1 MQVNTTRWGTPD
13 TWVEYIQS
21 AGICR
26 PSNAKNSYAMAYNL
40 GSTPDESMHTSIDLS
55 VAPWGLNKNSL
66 LNKRYYI
73 APYVPSEDEENTV
86 ELIPINEEEL
96 TKDKPLILNG
106 NNRIVTAGGSSFSND
121 EIFDGNAKL
130 LNNYNPNYPQFSSVT
145 TYTNWAVN
153 NVICNFNYHNIMM
166 LPLIVTSP
174 GSVVN
179 DSNIFNINTYTSG
192 MFYTFDEFIANYD
205 SQIKGKKV
213 VKGFM
218 VVEYLGSNGNRSK
231 SGTNNIQYT
240 IPYKVPARP
249 SFSDMADN
257 NKRFPTVDIDTM
269 VSSSYWS
276 DGSAYGHR
284 IGFPNV
290 RHADWLRWYNTYT
303 GSSEKCV
310 NYWSG
315 ANYGGTNTEWRTTC
329 FDDEIFEYYYQPFV
343 SGQNR
348 QGIALI
354 RTEEKTA
361 TEIVNYFAKQAAYLG
376 FMFAWNETDALT
388 GIIGENNSICI
399 PTFDGG
405 ITTGNYTRGIEN
417 VNNPAFLWRDDVYE
431 KNNYDPS
438 KTPDTDS
445 GYLNNKPTS
454 YPRYSYYQSVY
465 DLDMLEFRDFVQD
478 VNGLYLNDPTDGYKQ
493 CQLDF
498 KGSNPTDY
506 IIGVYGIPF
515 APNLLVPSAPSDS
528 IQIGPVT
535 LPNAK
540 GKLVD
545 TSTSV
550 IRSCGS
556 ISVSHKY
563 GDFRDYAPYSQYLLY
578 VPMFGMV
585 ELDGAEIVGHDIELV
600 IYYDIC
606 TVAAT
611 ACIYRDSMTLIKTIN
626 GTIGATLP
634 MTAARMGDYQNAM
647 HTLQNAI
654 SQNEIKIATS
664 ALTTVGALVLAP
676 ETGGLSLV
684 GGVNSINSLV
694 DSSMNISDLKYQINH
709 KQPSIATLSS
719 ASGAVAQ
726 WCSTFTPVL
735 YCRHAHM
742 LSSYDEEIYSHTVGN
757 ACCINAAI
765 GDMSGFTVATNI
777 DTNDITTS
785 TGKGLTADEINSIKQ
800 MFKDGVYL

>member
-1 MQVNTTRWGTPD
+1 MQVNTTRWGAPE
-13 TWVEYIQS
+13 TWVDYNAS
-21 AGICR
+21 AEIKR
-26 PSNAKNSYAMAYNL
+26 PGNAKASYDLAYGLDTN
-40 GSTPDESMHTSIDLS
+40 TPDESMHTDIDLS
-55 VAPWGLNKNSL
+55 IAPWGINKNSL
-66 LNKRYYI
+66 LNKRYYV
-73 APYVPSEDEENTV
+73 APWVDGDDNHCD
-86 ELIPINEEEL
+86 LIPINEDDIQ
-96 TKDKPLILNG
+96 KNKPLIING
-106 NNRIVTAGGSSFSND
+106 RMRMRNSSGGTFSPD
-121 EIFDGNAKL
+121 SIADGNASL
-130 LNNYNPNYPQFSSVT
+130 LNNYNPNFPQFESVT
-145 TYTNWAVN
+145 TITNWAYN
-153 NVICNFNYHNIMM
+153 NIICNFNYHK
-166 LPLIVTSP
+166 IVLVPYIICSP
-174 GSVVN
+174 GTEVN
-179 DSNIFNINTYTSG
+179 DTNIFNYNSY
-192 MFYTFDEFIANYD
+192 YYRTFDNFINYYD
-205 SQIKGKKV
+205 SEIKGKKV
-213 VKGFM
+213 VRGIM
-218 VVEYLGSNGNRSK
+218 WLEYLGEDGSRINNNNGEY
-231 SGTNNIQYT
+231 TMQFT
-240 IPYKVPARP
+240 IPYHVPQRP
-249 SFSDMADN
+249 SFQDMADN

-269 VSSSYWS
+269 LTTNSRPYNQYVAACMGSSSTS
-276 DGSAYGHR
+276 R
-284 IGFPNV
+284 V
-290 RHADWLRWYNTYT
+290 DWLRWWNTLT
-303 GSSEKCV
+303 TTDRSI

-315 ANYGGTNTEWRTTC
+315 ANAGGTNTQRRTIMY
-329 FDDEIFEYYYQPFV
+329 DDSIFEWYYQPFV

-348 QGIALI
+348 NGAAII
-354 RTEEKTA
+354 RTENRTA
-361 TEIVNYFAKQAAYLG
+361 QEIVDYFAKQMAYLG
-376 FMFAWNETDALT
+376 FMFAWNETDAT
-388 GIIGENNSICI
+388 SAIIGENNSICI

-405 ITTGNYTRGIEN
+405 VTTGNYTRGIEN
-417 VNNPAFLWRDDVYE
+417 ITNPAFLWRDDVYE

-478 VNGLYLNDPTDGYKQ
+478 VNGLYLNDPTNGYKQ

-556 ISVSHKY
+556 ISVSHRY
-563 GDFRDYAPYSQYLLY
+563 SDFRDYAPYSQYLLY
-578 VPMFGMV
+578 VPMFGMI

-606 TVAAT
+606 TMAAT

-626 GTIGATLP
+626 GSIGATLP

-654 SQNEIKIATS
+654 SQNEMKIATS

-676 ETGGLSLV
+676 ETGGLSLL
-684 GGVNSINSLV
+684 GGVSTINSLV

-709 KQPSIATLSS
+709 KQSSIATLSS

-726 WCSTFTPVL
+726 WCSSFTPVL

-742 LSSYDEEIYSHTVGN
+742 LSTYDEELYSHTVGN
-757 ACCINAAI
+757 ACCINANI
-765 GDMSGFTVATNI
+765 GDMSGLTVATNI
-777 DTNDITTS
+777 DTSGINATV
-785 TGKGLTADEINSIKQ
+785 DEINAIKQ
-800 MFKDGVYL
+800 AFSKGVYL

>member
-1 MQVNTTRWGTPD
+1 MQVNTTRWGAPE
-13 TWVEYIQS
+13 TWVDYNAS
-21 AGICR
+21 ADIKR
-26 PSNAKNSYAMAYNL
+26 PGNAKASYDLAYGLDTN
-40 GSTPDESMHTSIDLS
+40 TPDESMHTDIDLS
-55 VAPWGLNKNSL
+55 IAPWGINKNSL
-66 LNKRYYI
+66 LNKRYYV
-73 APYVPSEDEENTV
+73 APWYDSTQPTVEEQMPFELKAVNDEEL
-86 ELIPINEEEL
+86 E
-96 TKDKPLILNG
+96 KSKPLIING
-106 NNRIVTAGGSSFSND
+106 RMRMRNNQGGTFSPDSITGNSTLVND
-121 EIFDGNAKL
+121 
-130 LNNYNPNYPQFSSVT
+130 YNPNYPQFSSVT
-145 TYTNWAVN
+145 TYTNWAFN
-153 NVICNFNYHNIMM
+153 NVIVNFNYHKIVLMPCIMCS
-166 LPLIVTSP
+166 T
-174 GSVVN
+174 GSVIN
-179 DSNIFNINTYTSG
+179 DTNVFNQLSYSY
-192 MFYTFDEFIANYD
+192 YTFDQFLSMYD
-205 SQIKGKKV
+205 SDIKGKKV
-213 VKGFM
+213 VKGLFWL
-218 VVEYLGSNGNRSK
+218 EYLGNNGARAL
-231 SGTNNIQYT
+231 NNDEYSMQFT
-240 IPYKVPARP
+240 IPYHVTKRP
-249 SFSDMADN
+249 SISGMPDDD
-257 NKRFPTVDIDTM
+257 KRYPKVDIDTM
-269 VSSSYWS
+269 VSTYPTPLNQ
-276 DGSAYGHR
+276 YQR
-284 IGFPNV
+284 CGFI
-290 RHADWLRWYNTYT
+290 YT
-303 GSSEKCV
+303 RV
-310 NYWSG
+310 
-315 ANYGGTNTEWRTTC
+315 TEWVWWYTATTPDRAINFYSGSNTNGNNYDNRTWL
-329 FDDEIFEYYYQPFV
+329 FDDTIYDFYKGVMTQDYY
-343 SGQNR
+343 R
-348 QGIALI
+348 QVIPVI
-354 RTEEKTA
+354 RTENRTA
-361 TEIVNYFAKQAAYLG
+361 QEIVDYFAKQMAYLG
-376 FMFAWNETDALT
+376 FMFAWNETDAQS

-405 ITTGNYTRGIEN
+405 VTTGNYTRGTEN

-585 ELDGAEIVGHDIELV
+585 ELDGAEIVGHSIELV

-606 TVAAT
+606 TTAAT

-626 GTIGATLP
+626 GSIGATLP

-684 GGVNSINSLV
+684 GGVSSINSLV

-726 WCSTFTPVL
+726 WCSSFTPVL

-742 LSSYDEEIYSHTVGN
+742 LSSYDEEVYSHTVGN
-757 ACCINAAI
+757 ACCINTNI

-777 DTNDITTS
+777 DTSDITTS